1 MTCFSLGKYLW
12 YASSRMLK
20 SHQNEF
26 LKLSS
31 LVMKTWDKVYSI
43 FFLKTSLSIVLILLS
58 LYNIEIRF
66 WKFLTLSSMSF
77 DVLLIFPIS
86 VFLNYI
92 LGGFFELILHVINMS
107 LSTSIHIF
115 SFFSQHSIC
124 NYFTDFK
131 TSFLL
136 FNWSFF
142 IVVCLVMDDYFL
154 KYLRGK

>member
-92 LGGFFELILHVINMS
+92 LGGFFELILYVINMS
-107 LSTSIHIF
+107 LSTSIQIF
-115 SFFSQHSIC
+115 SFFSQYSIC